1 MASTLRSVC
10 SLWHLRW
17 QPAEKGREGE
27 GGGRDGGRE
36 GGRGEVMFSSV
47 TDQITYAGTRRN
59 TLLSS

>member
-27 GGGRDGGRE
+27 GGGRE

-47 TDQITYAGTRRN
+47 TDQITYVGTRRN